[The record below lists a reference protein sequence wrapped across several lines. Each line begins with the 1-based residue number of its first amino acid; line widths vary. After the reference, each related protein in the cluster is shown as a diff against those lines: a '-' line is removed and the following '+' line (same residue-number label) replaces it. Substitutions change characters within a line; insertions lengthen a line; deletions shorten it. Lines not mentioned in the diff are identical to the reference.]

1 MSDSPFSHEL
11 PPATVSTKS
20 PFPSLFSTHFPSTS
34 TSSLSSLSTLSHA
47 LYRYQ
52 VDKQVNQELDAL
64 QGELRSESRPRTK
77 AVKMDYMARMVW
89 DNNDE
94 VKETNGETAETDEK
108 KDSEKDESWE
118 ERQDQFSNPTILSNA
133 DEQATMSAKVDRDA
147 EEMIKTAVR
156 EAKERIEKRVES
168 TKTMEMELWLGQSVS
183 NSLSRSLPHLI
194 RY

>member
-1 MSDSPFSHEL
+1 
-11 PPATVSTKS
+11 
-20 PFPSLFSTHFPSTS
+20 
-34 TSSLSSLSTLSHA
+34 
-47 LYRYQ
+47 
-52 VDKQVNQELDAL
+52 
-64 QGELRSESRPRTK
+64 
-77 AVKMDYMARMVW
+77 MDYMARMVW

-118 ERQDQFSNPTILSNA
+118 ERQDQFSHPTILSNA